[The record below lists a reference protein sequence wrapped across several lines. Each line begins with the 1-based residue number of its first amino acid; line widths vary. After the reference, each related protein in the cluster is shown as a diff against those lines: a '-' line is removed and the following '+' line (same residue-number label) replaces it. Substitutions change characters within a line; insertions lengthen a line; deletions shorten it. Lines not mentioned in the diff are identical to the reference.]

1 MTYSGSIDVPASRG
15 RNPIGRRPAWGL
27 ALGYVL
33 LYAYGYLSKP
43 VPSSAAI
50 WPADALSFAAF
61 LLLPLRAWPLVT
73 LFMVCSELLLVP
85 LLNWISGE
93 PTASLAVTVSFG
105 LANVLTTACPA
116 GLVRLWRLFRPQAR
130 AQLVISPIWIV
141 ALFAGVVPGALLGS
155 MTRAHSA
162 GMAFVPADMGLWLL
176 SSVLTIVT
184 FGPAVIGMLLGFSEP
199 ARPSARSWE
208 GWAVSGIVAV
218 LFVWFTLVPWPTAG
232 RLVEPMLFAVPL
244 IWLALRFSRRATS
257 IAVAIVAS
265 GVVLIAGHGA
275 GAQQHL
281 ANIDNWR
288 DVVISIDIFLLTG
301 CGGALLINL
310 MTLKQRALL
319 EELAHEHAQLQHYAQ
334 ALDSVEESAR
344 RATAA
349 DLHDGVGQVLAGQS
363 MTLAAMRAHARHPPL
378 AELLDEAAEASR
390 EAQEGL
396 RVMIQDLSP
405 PELEH
410 ASLDEMLQWLTDLF
424 KTRFGFSVTGRVTT
438 NAELPRDQLRLVYR
452 CIRELLMN
460 ACKHSQRRSAEVEVD
475 VSPASVDIT
484 VIDEGVGFD
493 VHRAL
498 RLSGH
503 RFGLAQLRERVRAAG
518 GVIDIDAIP
527 GEGCRV
533 TVKLPWSSVLSPSPD
548 KPSQFAAG

>member
-1 MTYSGSIDVPASRG
+1 MTYSGSTALPASRG
-15 RNPIGRRPAWGL
+15 RNRIGGQAVWGL

-43 VPSSAAI
+43 VPSPAAI

-61 LLLPLRAWPLVT
+61 LLLPLRSWPLIM
-73 LFMVCSELLLVP
+73 LFMVCSELLSIP

-93 PTASLAVTVSFG
+93 PAASLAVTLSFG
-105 LANVLTTACPA
+105 LANVLTTAGPA
-116 GLVRLWRLFRPQAR
+116 GLVRLWRLFRRQAR
-130 AQLVISPIWIV
+130 PQLVISPIWIV
-141 ALFAGVVPGALLGS
+141 ALFAGVVPGALIGS
-155 MTRAHSA
+155 LTRAHSA
-162 GMAFVPADMGLWLL
+162 GIAFVPADMGMWLL

-199 ARPSARSWE
+199 ARPSALPWE

-232 RLVEPMLFAVPL
+232 RLVEPMLFAMPL

-265 GVVLIAGHGA
+265 GVVLIAVHGV
-275 GAQQHL
+275 GAQHF

-288 DVVISIDIFLLTG
+288 EVVISIDIFLLTG

-378 AELLDEAAEASR
+378 AALLEEAAEASR

-410 ASLDEMLQWLTDLF
+410 ASLDEMLQWLSDLF
-424 KTRFGFSVTGRVTT
+424 KTRFGFSVTGRVTAI
-438 NAELPRDQLRLVYR
+438 AELPRDQLRLVYR

-475 VSPASVDIT
+475 VSSASVDIT

-493 VHRAL
+493 AHHAQ

-518 GVIDIDAIP
+518 GVLDIDAIV

-533 TVKLPWSSVLSPSPD
+533 TVKLPLSSVLSPSPD
-548 KPSQFAAG
+548 KPSQVAAR

>member
-1 MTYSGSIDVPASRG
+1 MADGGP
-15 RNPIGRRPAWGL
+15 PRRANAVCDAADL
-27 ALGYVL
+27 A
-33 LYAYGYLSKP
+33 
-43 VPSSAAI
+43 
-50 WPADALSFAAF
+50 
-61 LLLPLRAWPLVT
+61 
-73 LFMVCSELLLVP
+73 
-85 LLNWISGE
+85 
-93 PTASLAVTVSFG
+93 
-105 LANVLTTACPA
+105 
-116 GLVRLWRLFRPQAR
+116 
-130 AQLVISPIWIV
+130 
-141 ALFAGVVPGALLGS
+141 GA
-155 MTRAHSA
+155 
-162 GMAFVPADMGLWLL
+162 
-176 SSVLTIVT
+176 
-184 FGPAVIGMLLGFSEP
+184 
-199 ARPSARSWE
+199 
-208 GWAVSGIVAV
+208 AV
-218 LFVWFTLVPWPTAG
+218 LAAG
-232 RLVEPMLFAVPL
+232 DD
-244 IWLALRFSRRATS
+244 

-265 GVVLIAGHGA
+265 GVVLIAVHGV
-275 GAQQHL
+275 GAHQHF

-288 DVVISIDIFLLTG
+288 EVVISIDILLLTG

-363 MTLAAMRAHARHPPL
+363 MTLAAMRAHAGHPPL
-378 AELLDEAAEASR
+378 AALLEEAAEASR

-410 ASLDEMLQWLTDLF
+410 ASLDEMLQWLSDLF
-424 KTRFGFSVTGRVTT
+424 KTRFGFSVTGRVTAI
-438 NAELPRDQLRLVYR
+438 AELPRDQLRLVYR

-475 VSPASVDIT
+475 VSSASVDIT

-493 VHRAL
+493 AHHGQ

-518 GVIDIDAIP
+518 GVLDIDAIV

-533 TVKLPWSSVLSPSPD
+533 TVKLPLSSVLSPSPD
-548 KPSQFAAG
+548 KPSQVAAR